1 MQICVHVVDAGQ
13 NLHWEL
19 EEEELL
25 KSLVLR
31 ELGRPGN
38 QLCPVEMKLK
48 VLGLLAPFFLQLV
61 PIQVL
66 VELLAQVSVLV
77 LVLVLVQVLVLRA
90 LLEKGTPPGGTC
102 SAGRRPGS

>member
-1 MQICVHVVDAGQ
+1 MQPCVHVFDVGQ
-13 NLHWEL
+13 DLHREL

-38 QLCPVEMKLK
+38 QLCPVEVELK

-90 LLEKGTPPGGTC
+90 LLEKGTPPGDTC